1 MFVAEATAESTKTKK
16 VLPIPVTAP
25 VACIPYESEL
35 DQEGRATGSS
45 SAFVHES
52 AETQSR

>member
-1 MFVAEATAESTKTKK
+1 MFAAALTVEYTKTKK
-16 VLPIPVTAP
+16 VLPIPVIAP

-35 DQEGRATGSS
+35 GQEGRGTGSS

>member
-1 MFVAEATAESTKTKK
+1 MFAAALTVEYTKTKK